1 MNVHCLCF
9 PFLQIELQ
17 SDDWVVDWRVKR
29 DEIFMAASK
38 IEYHS
43 TPEDNAV
50 NNNEDDHSTLGGI
63 ISTNENRRKDNNYKF
78 PQVIWQT
85 AKSHNPPPA
94 VANIMSTW
102 KDKNPGWDQRL
113 LDDAEVDAFMV
124 QHFNESVVAAFRKLP
139 VPVMRAD
146 FFRLAVVYHLGG
158 IYADVDVEC
167 SVPIHD
173 WWFDGAVQKCEV
185 VVGMENDIHVS
196 NWGFA
201 SVKHHLLFQQAID
214 VSLSRFV
221 EHGVNTSWEH
231 FVHATTGP
239 GVSTTALADLAR
251 AAGCKWNELPGAIR
265 EIYESCRVTLKE
277 EYNICF
283 VNEITQRKWFHNH
296 YASQKV
302 RETHVKCYTSFYNHI
317 LIILLES
324 IAFADHTFV
333 YFPLPQIEL
342 QGEDF
347 VGDWTK
353 TQKEVFKEASLNQS
367 P

>member
-1 MNVHCLCF
+1 MRTVVIMSRFTCCSWIWKRHQQ
-9 PFLQIELQ
+9 FLIGVIIASFLLDALIIFILGVSGKLKSPVSEDRDREL
-17 SDDWVVDWRVKR
+17 
-29 DEIFMAASK
+29 
-38 IEYHS
+38 
-43 TPEDNAV
+43 V
-50 NNNEDDHSTLGGI
+50 NNALRRRGGI
-63 ISTNENRRKDNNYKF
+63 ISTNENRRKDNYKF
-78 PQVIWQT
+78 PKVIWQT

-94 VANIMSTW
+94 VAKIMFSW

-113 LDDAEVDAFMV
+113 LDDDEVDAFMV

-173 WWFDGAVQKCEV
+173 WWFDGAVHKCEV

-201 SVKHHLLFQQAID
+201 SVKHHLLFQQATD

-239 GVSTTALADLAR
+239 GVLTTALADLAR

-296 YASQKV
+296 YASQK
-302 RETHVKCYTSFYNHI
+302 
-317 LIILLES
+317 
-324 IAFADHTFV
+324 
-333 YFPLPQIEL
+333 IEL

-353 TQKEVFKEASLNQS
+353 TAKEVFKEASLNQS
-367 P
+367 Q